1 MKIVLISVHDG
12 ASDRKTGFHFWADIL
27 SRRGN
32 DVRFVTVGSSMI
44 SLLKKNGKQL
54 KKPFNTWVELAPRF
68 LKYTWLPPFHPL
80 YAGRGIID
88 RLTRPLFSL
97 YPHLLPQSLGSEFKS
112 ADIFIVENGAGQM
125 LVPLI
130 AKLNP
135 SALILFNS
143 CDRPSVIKLHSVVV
157 DSEKSMLPHLD
168 AIRLNA
174 AAMAADF
181 PAGTET
187 HYIPQAID
195 KALFDSA
202 AINPYKTAKNA
213 INVGDMIFDAA
224 AVEILADHYTDWTF
238 HLFGKGAK
246 LSKPMDNVVEHGE
259 VPFLDLVPY
268 IKFADIGLSPY
279 RNTEKAAY
287 LGQSSLKNVQ
297 YTYCRLPI
305 VAPAI
310 AGGSRPHIITYTSS
324 DDPSSVID
332 AFGAAISYDRNG
344 IDPDSVPSWEDV
356 IDRMIALAEEGRIKR
371 NGISRAA

>member
-12 ASDRKTGFHFWADIL
+12 ASDRKTGFHFWAGIL
-27 SRRGN
+27 SKRGH
-32 DVRFVTVGSSMI
+32 DVRFVTAGSSLV

-54 KKPFNTWVELAPRF
+54 KKPFNTWVELGTGF
-68 LKYTWLPPFHPL
+68 LKYTWLPLFHPL

-88 RLTRPLFSL
+88 RLTRPLFAL
-97 YPHLLPQSLGSEFKS
+97 YPHLLPPSLTKEFKN
-112 ADIFIVENGAGQM
+112 ADVFIVENGAGQM

-130 AKLNP
+130 AKINP
-135 SALILFNS
+135 KARIIFNS
-143 CDRPSVIKLHSVVV
+143 CDRPSVVRLHSVVM
-157 DSEKSMLPHLD
+157 DSEAAMLPHLD

-195 KALFDSA
+195 KALFDGA
-202 AINPYKTAKNA
+202 TVNPYKTPKNA
-213 INVGDMIFDAA
+213 INVGDMIFDAK
-224 AVEILADHYTDWTF
+224 AVEIMAERFSDWTF
-238 HLFGKGAK
+238 HLFGKGAR
-246 LSKPMDNVVEHGE
+246 LSQPMGNVVEHGE
-259 VPFLDLVPY
+259 VPFLDLVPF

-310 AGGSRPHIITYTSS
+310 AGGSRPHIITYSSS
-324 DDPSSVID
+324 DDASSVIT
-332 AFGAAISYDRNG
+332 AFETAIAYDRNS
-344 IDPDSVPSWEDV
+344 IDPHSVQSWEDV
-356 IDRMIALAEEGRIKR
+356 IDRMLALAEEGRAKR
-371 NGISRAA
+371 LTS

>member
-1 MKIVLISVHDG
+1 MKFVLISVHDG
-12 ASDRKTGFHFWADIL
+12 DSDRKTGFHFWADIL
-27 SRRGN
+27 SKRGHE
-32 DVRFVTVGSSMI
+32 VRFVTAGSSLI

-54 KKPFNTWVELAPRF
+54 KKPFNEWVELAPRF

-80 YAGRGIID
+80 YAGRGFID
-88 RLTRPLFSL
+88 RVTRPLFAL
-97 YPHLLPQSLGSEFKS
+97 YPHLLPPSLTREFKS
-112 ADIFIVENGAGQM
+112 ADVFIIENGAGQM

-130 AKLNP
+130 ARLNP
-135 SALILFNS
+135 SARIIFNS
-143 CDRPSVIKLHSVVV
+143 CDRPSVIRLHSVVV
-157 DSEKSMLPHLD
+157 DSEHAMLPHLD

-195 KALFDSA
+195 KALFDNA
-202 AINPYKTAKNA
+202 ATNPYTTPKNA
-213 INVGDMIFDAA
+213 INVGDMIFDAK
-224 AVEILADHYTDWTF
+224 AVEILAAHFTDWTF

-246 LSKPMDNVVEHGE
+246 ISQPMDNVVEHGE

-310 AGGSRPHIITYTSS
+310 AGGSRPHIITYSSS
-324 DDPSSVID
+324 DDPRNVIE
-332 AFGAAISYDRNG
+332 AFEAAITYDRHN
-344 IDPDSVPSWEDV
+344 IDPDSVPSWEDI
-356 IDRMIALAEEGRIKR
+356 IDRMTALAEEGRAKR
-371 NGISRAA
+371 QA